1 MSLLSM
7 TGFASTNREVPGAV
21 LSLDL
26 RAVNHRY
33 LDLQM
38 RLPEDYRSLEGAIR
52 ERLAG
57 KLTRGKV
64 ECRLSVQNLPMA
76 TAELSVAWPLVEQLL
91 EVSHRIR
98 EASPHSPVLSVGEIL
113 RWPNVVQGQAGMS
126 LEEQHALVLSLLDQ
140 ALQDFT
146 ATRGREGEKLGLYL
160 LERVERM
167 ETLVREVAPKI
178 PMLVAAHQEKLS
190 ARLREALGNE
200 DSERLH
206 QEVVLFAQ
214 KIDVDEELG
223 RLTAHLSEVRRIIKT
238 GGVVGKRLDFLMQ
251 ELNREANTLGS
262 KSASVDTTGVALE
275 FKVLIEQM
283 REQVQNIE

>member
-7 TGFASTNREVPGAV
+7 TGFASANREVPGAV

-64 ECRLSVQNLPMA
+64 ECRLSVQNLP
-76 TAELSVAWPLVEQLL
+76 VANADLTVSWNLVEQLL
-91 EVSHRIR
+91 AVNHRVR
-98 EASPHSPVLSVGEIL
+98 EASPHSAALSVGDIL

-126 LEEQHALVLSLLDQ
+126 LEEQHALVLSLLDA
-140 ALQDFT
+140 ALIEFT
-146 ATRGREGEKLGLYL
+146 ATRAREGEKLGLYL

-167 ETLVREVAPKI
+167 EVLVKEVAPKI
-178 PMLVAAHQEKLS
+178 PLLVAAHQEKLT

-206 QEVVLFAQ
+206 QEVVFFAQ

-223 RLTAHLSEVRRIIKT
+223 RLNAHLSEVRRIVKT